1 VIAIL
6 AALLPTIDPIT
17 LLLEMIPMILLY
29 EGSIWLATLLGPK
42 EAPGTEIAPAEGG

>member
-29 EGSIWLATLLGPK
+29 EGSIVLASILGRK
-42 EAPGTEIAPAEGG
+42 DAPDAEIAPAAGS